1 MAAYHETRTLMW
13 PVDLFF
19 VVCTIQASGCSTSI
33 VHMVYASPV
42 QYKDKLFCLDALLNA
57 DHGSDFRQSRFW
69 FFLLFLLSFF
79 LLFLNLP
86 TTSLWSICSHDNVY
100 ESSTIMPA
108 FTHSFILLFLK
119 HLLIF

>member
-1 MAAYHETRTLMW
+1 MAAHQMW

-19 VVCTIQASGCSTSI
+19 VVCTIQASGWSTSI

-42 QYKDKLFCLDALLNA
+42 QYKDKLFCLDALLKA
-57 DHGSDFRQSRFW
+57 DHGSDFRQIRFW
-69 FFLLFLLSFF
+69 LLFFFFFFSSFF

-86 TTSLWSICSHDNVY
+86 TTSLWSICSHDNMY

-119 HLLIF
+119 HLFIF